1 MSKVLDRELQVATKV
16 AYRFGARW
24 ELVEPEDLASHLTL
38 WLFDNAQILAA
49 WREVDYGTG
58 QLYVSLKREAARYCA
73 AETASRIGRPI
84 ANARFYSLARIR
96 RVLPFIFE
104 TIPEPQVMENPKTGE
119 AVGIASENI
128 AQAVILDLRDAY
140 YGLPRK
146 TRNLVTLRYRDGLSY
161 REIAEL
167 HNLSVEAA
175 QTAIHRALKRMGDS
189 LESNKV
195 GTQE

>member
-1 MSKVLDRELQVATKV
+1 MTKVLDNELQVATKV

-24 ELVEPEDLASHLTL
+24 ELVESEDLASHLTL
-38 WLFDNAQILAA
+38 WLFDHAETLAA
-49 WREVDYGTG
+49 WRQVDYGTG

-73 AETASRIGRPI
+73 AETANRIGKPI
-84 ANARFYSLARIR
+84 HNARFYSLARIR

-104 TIPEPQVMENPKTGE
+104 ETPEPTVAQNPVTGE
-119 AVGIASENI
+119 VVGTVSDNL
-128 AQAVILDLRDAY
+128 AQAVILDVRDAY

-146 TRNLVTLRYRDGLSY
+146 ARNLVTLRYRDGLSY

-167 HNLSVEAA
+167 HNLSVEAS
-175 QTAIHRALKRMGDS
+175 QTAIHRALKRMSDS

-195 GTQE
+195 GATE

>member
-1 MSKVLDRELQVATKV
+1 MPRVLDHELQVATKV
-16 AYRFGARW
+16 AYRFGSRW

-38 WLFDNAQILAA
+38 WLFDHAQTLAE
-49 WREVDYGTG
+49 WRKVDYGTG

-73 AETASRIGRPI
+73 AETASRIGRPL
-84 ANARFYSLARIR
+84 ANSRFYSLARIR

-104 TIPEPQVMENPKTGE
+104 AIPEPTLLENPHTGE
-119 AVGIASENI
+119 AVGNVSDNI
-128 AQAVILDLRDAY
+128 AQAVILDLRDAH

-146 TRNLVTLRYRDGLSY
+146 TRNLVTLRYRDGLTY

-167 HNLSVEAA
+167 HGLSVEAA

-195 GTQE
+195 GPT